1 VDIRE
6 LASGREDDVRETVEI
21 DGGEGV
27 LMSRVA
33 AREREFRFGRFA
45 FVGRGFS
52 DRARKREQARTRQRH
67 RLCVGR
73 GRKRQVGR
81 GRL

>member
-52 DRARKREQARTRQRH
+52 DRARQRQRH

-73 GRKRQVGR
+73 GRKRQVGQ